1 MGVCCHGNTTM
12 KTYQHAD
19 DPPRHLDD
27 IVATT
32 AANHVKLARSHRQ
45 VEAAQEPREDL
56 SYNKQWFNPVQPQP
70 NQGSVHFYQ
79 SYQNVCVIYQ
89 ESSKCT
95 DVNSWD

>member
-1 MGVCCHGNTTM
+1 MGVCCHGNTTT

-45 VEAAQEPREDL
+45 VEAAQESREDL
-56 SYNKQWFNPVQPQP
+56 SYNNKQLKDRHPS
-70 NQGSVHFYQ
+70 G
-79 SYQNVCVIYQ
+79 
-89 ESSKCT
+89 K
-95 DVNSWD
+95 